1 MASGARK
8 TRDNTAAFARIVQ
21 KLAGTRVLVG
31 IPAEDADRIEDDG
44 TRAPINNAA
53 IGYILEKGSPAANIP
68 ARPFLVPGVE
78 DSLDRSTDPIGKAGA
93 RALNGDEAGADRNF
107 HAAGLIAQ
115 ASVKQK
121 MSSNVPPK
129 LKESTLENRRRRGVT
144 RTTTLVDTGNL
155 QNHIQYVIRRK
166 KK

>member
-1 MASGARK
+1 MSSGAWK
-8 TRDNTAAFARIVQ
+8 KRDNSAEFARIIQ
-21 KLAGTRVLVG
+21 KLAGTRVLIG
-31 IPAEDADRIEDDG
+31 IPAEDSERIENDG
-44 TRAPINNAA
+44 TRAPINNAS

-78 DSLDRSTDPIGKAGA
+78 DSLDRATDSIEKAGA

-107 HAAGLIAQ
+107 NAAGLIAQ
-115 ASVKQK
+115 ASVKRK

-155 QNHIQYVIRRK
+155 QAHIQYVIRK